1 MDVNLSLSSLFLSG
15 STRVPWLA
23 PGEFSHPFNKN
34 RLEAGFETLSNRPG
48 GEVLKQDYF
57 IVVLAH
63 SLHGRLQR
71 IHISQRIVY
80 GSAIA
85 VIVMFVALFGVA
97 GSYARML
104 WKVSNYNS
112 LQREADLL
120 RARYENLQKKVR
132 QTNEQLASLQLLADE
147 VSNAYGVKQ
156 QLAGSGGAV
165 EKASLVPTVPQSLAE
180 FDFLRTI
187 AFTHQRNIFAR
198 ADAYVIPSIWPITGR
213 LMHGFGHRSDPFSGE
228 GAMHIGIDIS
238 APQGT
243 AVKATA
249 DGIVVH
255 ASWNAGYG
263 RCVIL
268 DHGNGYQTLYG
279 HLSRIEVIDG
289 QEVRR
294 GEIVGQVGSTGHST
308 GPHLHYEVRIRAT
321 PV

>member
-1 MDVNLSLSSLFLSG
+1 
-15 STRVPWLA
+15 
-23 PGEFSHPFNKN
+23 
-34 RLEAGFETLSNRPG
+34 
-48 GEVLKQDYF
+48 LKQDYF

-71 IHISQRIVY
+71 VHISHRIVY
-80 GSAIA
+80 GCAIA
-85 VIVMFVALFGVA
+85 VAVMFLGLFGVA

-112 LQREADLL
+112 LQHEADLL

-132 QTNEQLASLQLLADE
+132 QENEQLASLQLLADE
-147 VSNAYGVKQ
+147 VSNAYGVRQ
-156 QLAGSGGAV
+156 QLAGPAGTV
-165 EKASLVPTVPQSLAE
+165 EKGQLVPTIPHSLAE
-180 FDFLRTI
+180 YDFLRTA
-187 AFTHQRNIFAR
+187 AFTHQRSIFAR
-198 ADAYVIPSIWPITGR
+198 ADVNIIPSIWPITGR
-213 LMHGFGHRSDPFSGE
+213 LMDGFGHRSDPFSGE
-228 GAMHIGIDIS
+228 GAMHTGIDIS

-255 ASWNAGYG
+255 AAWNAGYG
-263 RCVIL
+263 RCVVV

-289 QEVRR
+289 QEIRR
-294 GEIVGQVGSTGHST
+294 GEIVGEVGSTGHST

-321 PV
+321 PVNPYRFLSRPGLMKAAAPSEFPF